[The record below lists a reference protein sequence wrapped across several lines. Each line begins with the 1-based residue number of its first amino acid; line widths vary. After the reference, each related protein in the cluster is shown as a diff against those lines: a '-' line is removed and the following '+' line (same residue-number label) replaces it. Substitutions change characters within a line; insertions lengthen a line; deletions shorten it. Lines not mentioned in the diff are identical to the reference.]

1 MEMVELRFFNVDN
14 EKVKFQM
21 DLDTAYK
28 LALELKYKFKGVI
41 IVIDKSDEGVAD
53 IVMCWSEDDINCW
66 EKEDFDRGIEIS
78 YQEEYL

>member
-1 MEMVELRFFNVDN
+1 MKMVELRFFNVDN

-41 IVIDKSDEGVAD
+41 IVIDKSDEEVAD
-53 IVMCWSEDDINCW
+53 VVMCWSEDDINCW
-66 EKEDFDRGIEIS
+66 DIKDFKRGFEIS